1 MEITSKSRSSLF
13 LAIVVITFSL
23 LSPLSIAAT
32 DSKDVMFIGVH
43 ERINYREKSAN
54 GLWSGIDI
62 MLLDAIFAHTPYRYE
77 LVELPWQRTLSSLQQ
92 GKVDMALSAALL
104 PEREQYAWFTN
115 EVFREGHNVLFSSKA
130 KSPLFE
136 HIESLSDIIDSDIRL
151 GVVRGV
157 SYSDEY
163 DALKS
168 DPRFTRHLIY
178 LSETT
183 PLADMLMHDRIDA
196 FLDSEYGGLKMIS
209 QNPEYQAQVF
219 PVQRVTSPQE
229 AQTYLMFSKKT
240 VSPEMTAKFDKAIK
254 SLKADGSYQAILS
267 H

>member
-1 MEITSKSRSSLF
+1 MGITSKPRNTFFWAIF
-13 LAIVVITFSL
+13 LIIFL
-23 LSPLSIAAT
+23 LLPQPLLAET
-32 DSKDVMFIGVH
+32 KTKDIMLIGVH
-43 ERINYREKSAN
+43 ERINYREKSPN
-54 GLWSGIDI
+54 GFWSGIDI
-62 MLLDAIFAHTPYRYE
+62 MLLDAIFANTPYRYE

-104 PEREQYAWFTN
+104 PERELYAWFTS
-115 EVFREGHNVLFSSKA
+115 EIFREGHNVLFSSKA

-136 HIESLSDIIDSDIRL
+136 HMDSLSDIIGSDIRL

-163 DALKS
+163 DALKT
-168 DPRFTRHLIY
+168 DPRFTQHLIY

-183 PLADMLMHDRIDA
+183 PLADMLIHDRIDA

-209 QNPEYQAQVF
+209 ENPDYQAKIIAVK
-219 PVQRVTSPQE
+219 RITSPQE

-240 VSPEMTAKFDKAIK
+240 VSPEMAAIFDDAIEL
-254 SLKADGSYQAILS
+254 LKADGSYKTILN